1 MGDSQAS
8 GAHQTGWGPTLTL
21 TLFLHEAR
29 LSSATLPGPPAPPIT
44 PLAAPLDVRM
54 CVCARVCLCEE
65 PVPGQVCDLLSAEN
79 HGGTRNENRHPPQPD
94 SPRFVPR
101 QALSTTS
108 GFDAS
113 SGYRRNSKSSTLL
126 FFPLFSRSFHCL
138 LTLQDFWP
146 QLSDGEC
153 GECVTP
159 TLTPK
164 KAKKL

>member
-29 LSSATLPGPPAPPIT
+29 LSSATLPGPPAPPIIT
-44 PLAAPLDVRM
+44 PLAAPLDVRV

-101 QALSTTS
+101 QARSTTS
-108 GFDAS
+108 DLTRLVGIAVTPNHRLCSFF
-113 SGYRRNSKSSTLL
+113 L
-126 FFPLFSRSFHCL
+126 FFLGHFI
-138 LTLQDFWP
+138 
-146 QLSDGEC
+146 
-153 GECVTP
+153 VY
-159 TLTPK
+159 
-164 KAKKL
+164 